1 VGASVVAAA
10 ERLGT
15 GVVATTDRRHLTV
28 VRSTIGD
35 LNLLP

>member
-1 VGASVVAAA
+1 VVAAA
-10 ERLGT
+10 ARLGT
-15 GVVATTDRRHLTV
+15 GDVAPTDRRHLTV